1 MAIQGSYNL
10 DNALYSQAYAY
21 KCWYNYNY
29 GGNTLGIS
37 ANDIGEI
44 TQAWRNELPNWQN
57 TAMDDENAY
66 EIEDDDYSKALD
78 DGYKQGQEKT
88 GYDGGNGGMTAR
100 GVVDGAMGLTNALA
114 TTIGSKVAS
123 KVGTAITGNLVKNTA
138 EKVGTKAAEKAIEKA
153 TVEEITKA
161 GTDALG
167 EKAAQATA
175 EEISKAGSQ
184 SIGEKAASESTS
196 KVAGKDVSF
205 IVAAPLS
212 LAQGT
217 LYTANKPNKDQ
228 KEACDALQDEMV
240 NAQNALGAAQGD
252 METAADEVITLS
264 DEAAGYNEDANE
276 NIEDDKAEFDIYRAS
291 YEALMAKVE
300 AGETLSEDE
309 KALLKE
315 LIPLMQDLGVSIN
328 ETSEDTTDAVSEI
341 YDEMGDYQEIY
352 DNSAATIAE
361 VEGLTDFA
369 ESFDS
374 ATQTLCYVEAG
385 AQALNAASGATA
397 AYKAGSFA
405 MSGGIFTAWAWAFAG
420 MGGAGA
426 AMSGI
431 GAKEQLDWAG
441 QVGNEISLRKDAQDL
456 NADTTDIY
464 DESIDGYE
472 GYMSTVEDMELLIPE
487 DMEVPE
493 EGTDIPDGED
503 GNTSAATGFGLG
515 GSTSNGQN
523 DSDKKDDDDKKV

>member
-88 GYDGGNGGMTAR
+88 GYDGGNGGMNAR
-100 GVVDGAMGLTNALA
+100 YVVDGVMGVAGA
-114 TTIGSKVAS
+114 VISYGGSKFVQAVAPTLVN
-123 KVGTAITGNLVKNTA
+123 KVG
-138 EKVGTKAAEKAIEKA
+138 EKAVINAAEK
-153 TVEEITKA
+153 T
-161 GTDALG
+161 G
-167 EKAAQATA
+167 EKVAYNAVGEATA
-175 EEISKAGSQ
+175 DSAVQKGAAK
-184 SIGEKAASESTS
+184 SIGCI
-196 KVAGKDVSF
+196 AGCV
-205 IVAAPLS
+205 LG
-212 LAQGT
+212 LTQGT
-217 LYTANKPNKDQ
+217 LYLTNKPNKEQ

-252 METAADEVITLS
+252 MEMAAGEVETLS

-291 YEALMAKVE
+291 YDALIAK
-300 AGETLSEDE
+300 AKARGALSEDE
-309 KALLKE
+309 KFLLKE
-315 LIPLMQDLGVSIN
+315 LTPIMKELGVSIN

-341 YDEMGDYQEIY
+341 YDEMGDYQELY
-352 DNSAATIAE
+352 DNSASTIAE

-369 ESFDS
+369 ESFDE
-374 ATQTLCYVEAG
+374 ATQTSCYVETA
-385 AQALNAASGATA
+385 AQGLNAASSAKSSAQAFALASSGSWAFGATA
-397 AYKAGSFA
+397 WAY
-405 MSGGIFTAWAWAFAG
+405 AFG
-420 MGGAGA
+420 VMGASGA
-426 AMSGI
+426 AMSGA
-431 GAKEQLDWAG
+431 GAIEQLDWAG
-441 QVGNEISLRKDAQDL
+441 QVGNEISLRKEAQDL

-493 EGTDIPDGED
+493 EGTDIPVGED
-503 GNTSAATGFGLG
+503 GNTPAATGFGLG
-515 GSTSNGQN
+515 GSTSSGKN